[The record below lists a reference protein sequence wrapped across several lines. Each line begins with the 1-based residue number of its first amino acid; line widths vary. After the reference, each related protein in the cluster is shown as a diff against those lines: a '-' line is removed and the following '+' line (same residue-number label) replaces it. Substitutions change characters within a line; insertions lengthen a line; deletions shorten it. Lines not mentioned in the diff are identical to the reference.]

1 MGWVEEGRG
10 TTRSGGGAGKRRR
23 LLGDGGRPRAGA
35 AVVGFGLI
43 WEQEL
48 ARFGGSTEEEEEE
61 GFEETDE
68 GKDLPRDMSVQPQI

>member
-1 MGWVEEGRG
+1 MEEGRG

-61 GFEETDE
+61 GYVSLT
-68 GKDLPRDMSVQPQI
+68 GGSDLSL